1 MPHLDLAYPRPD
13 IAVLTLNRP
22 EKLNA
27 LNYELVE
34 ELHAA
39 LDSIAA
45 NNDCRVVVLT
55 GAGRGFCSGL
65 DLTDPNPSQAGGG
78 TEFPRSGMR
87 WQERIANLTARIHR
101 LRQPV
106 IAAVNGPAYGG
117 GFGIVMACDIRLAS
131 TSARFCT
138 QFIKLGLGGCDIGVS
153 YTLPRIIGAGAAF
166 DLILTARVVDADEAQ
181 RLGIVS
187 RLSESVVDDALAIA
201 ETLCGYGKFGLEST
215 KQVLWANLE
224 ASSLEAALLAT
235 TTRAPARTKPSARA
249 RPIPRVPPVTMTVR
263 PVMSKRRSNASRFTP
278 LSRTDR
284 GSRPRTARRFQRACR

>member
-1 MPHLDLAYPRPD
+1 MPHLELTYPRPD

-34 ELHAA
+34 EFHSA
-39 LDSIAA
+39 LDELGA

-65 DLTDPNPSQAGGG
+65 DLTDPSPSQAGG

-117 GFGIVMACDIRLAS
+117 GFGFALACDIRIAS
-131 TSARFCT
+131 ESARFCT

-153 YTLPRIIGAGAAF
+153 YTLPRIIGAGPAF
-166 DLILTARVVDADEAQ
+166 DMILTARVVDAEEAL
-181 RLGIVS
+181 RLGLVS
-187 RLSESVVDDALAIA
+187 RLSGSVVDDALEIA
-201 ETLCGYGKFGLEST
+201 ETLCSYGKFGVEST
-215 KQVLWANLE
+215 KQVMWANLE
-224 ASSLEAALLAT
+224 ASSLEAALHVENRSQILAST
-235 TTRAPARTKPSARA
+235 SGDMLEAANAA
-249 RPIPRVPPVTMTVR
+249 FH
-263 PVMSKRRSNASRFTP
+263 RR
-278 LSRTDR
+278 
-284 GSRPRTARRFQRACR
+284 QQ

>member
-27 LNYELVE
+27 LNYALVE

-39 LDSIAA
+39 LDGIAA
-45 NNDCRVVVLT
+45 NNDCRVAVLT

-117 GFGIVMACDIRLAS
+117 GFGIAMACDIRLAS
-131 TSARFCT
+131 ASARFCT

-224 ASSLEAALLAT
+224 ASSLEAALHVENRSQILAST
-235 TTRAPARTKPSARA
+235 SGEMLEAANAVL
-249 RPIPRVPPVTMTVR
+249 PRR
-263 PVMSKRRSNASRFTP
+263 
-278 LSRTDR
+278 
-284 GSRPRTARRFQRACR
+284 QR

>member
-1 MPHLDLAYPRPD
+1 MPHLEVTHPRPD

-27 LNYELVE
+27 LNYELAE

-39 LDSIAA
+39 LDSIGT
-45 NNDCRVVVLT
+45 NNDCRVVVIT

-65 DLTDPNPSQAGGG
+65 DLTDPNPPQAGGG
-78 TEFPRSGMR
+78 IEFPRSGMR
-87 WQERIANLTARIHR
+87 WQERIANLTAKIHR

-117 GFGIVMACDIRLAS
+117 GFGIALACDIRLA
-131 TSARFCT
+131 TAAARFCT

-153 YTLPRIIGAGAAF
+153 YTLPRIVGAGPAF
-166 DLILTARVVDADEAQ
+166 DLILTARAVDADEALQ
-181 RLGIVS
+181 LGIVS

-201 ETLCGYGKFGLEST
+201 ETLCGYGKFGVEST

-224 ASSLEAALLAT
+224 AGSLEQALHVENRSQILASTGMTMRDAADSILGRKAE
-235 TTRAPARTKPSARA
+235 S
-249 RPIPRVPPVTMTVR
+249 
-263 PVMSKRRSNASRFTP
+263 
-278 LSRTDR
+278 
-284 GSRPRTARRFQRACR
+284 